1 MCLDAHKDSH
11 ITRDSEEIDINILV
25 RVYISMW
32 GRSVLVGILAKF
44 CIAKTI
50 LVFFL
55 FQTLKRFNRKLYI
68 CVISG
73 ILQVKLSLF

>member
-11 ITRDSEEIDINILV
+11 ITRDSKEIDINILV

-32 GRSVLVGILAKF
+32 GRSVLAGILAKF

-50 LVFFL
+50 LVLFFL
-55 FQTLKRFNRKLYI
+55 QTLKRFNRKLYF
-68 CVISG
+68 CVISRF
-73 ILQVKLSLF
+73 LQIKLSLL